1 MPTRRVDRSHP
12 HLGLVERTASLD
24 REETIARLNAL
35 ITFLAARK

>member
-1 MPTRRVDRSHP
+1 MA
-12 HLGLVERTASLD
+12 LLD